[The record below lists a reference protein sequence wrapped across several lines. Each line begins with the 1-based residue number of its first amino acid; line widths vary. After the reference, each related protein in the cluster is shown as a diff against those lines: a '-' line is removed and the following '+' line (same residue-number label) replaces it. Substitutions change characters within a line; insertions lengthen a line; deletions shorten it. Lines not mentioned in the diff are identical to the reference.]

1 MDILSDVSING
12 GLRVNGGVSF
22 DNGLCVEGGI
32 RTPQILVECSSTAK
46 TNQIF
51 YYNDRVQID
60 YLGGFTALFT
70 EFIYNN
76 ISTNKTF
83 NVFCQNVISVPS
95 GCSKFNIGETY
106 HDYPVV
112 TAYDYGTG
120 CKVELDLYFCRTTK
134 TLQASRSDT
143 SSSKTI
149 IFSYMN

>member
-46 TNQIF
+46 TNLIF

-60 YLGGFTALFT
+60 YLGGFTSLFT

-76 ISTNKTF
+76 ISTSKTF
-83 NVFCQNVISVPS
+83 NVFCQKVITIPG

-106 HDYPVV
+106 HEYPVV
-112 TAYDYGTG
+112 TAYDSSTG
-120 CKVELDLYFCRTTK
+120 CKVEFDFYFDKTTK
-134 TLQASRSDT
+134 TLQASRTDT
-143 SSSKTI
+143 SACKQY